1 MKEREYL
8 LSLYEI
14 YSNLLSEKEKSYF
27 EYYYFEDY
35 SLQEIADNNEV
46 SKAYVG
52 KYINGIEKNNIK
64 LRSPETT
71 LFMIIEL
78 VSSTCFNSIL
88 YKNPLPIDEFKPYLF
103 STIEK
108 LIQNNA

>member
-52 KYINGIEKNNIK
+52 KYINGIEKKLYNFEKSLNLLNKRNKIK
-64 LRSPETT
+64 QIIKDLDENTKDK
-71 LFMIIEL
+71 IIEL
-78 VSSTCFNSIL
+78 L
-88 YKNPLPIDEFKPYLF
+88 
-103 STIEK
+103 
-108 LIQNNA
+108 